1 MKPHEHLFL
10 SRHIAMG
17 RGGIEKV
24 IEYLQDYLPATFT
37 HPLKTMEDC
46 DMFSFLC
53 GVLQVYLEFGIQVV
67 PIKNIYQTFHGHHDV
82 YKMSVLTW

>member
-24 IEYLQDYLPATFT
+24 LLYLEDYLPAMLT
-37 HPLKTMEDC
+37 HPSRMMEDS
-46 DMFSFLC
+46 DMFSFLH
-53 GVLQVYLEFGIQVV
+53 GVLQVYLEYWNSSGPFQE
-67 PIKNIYQTFHGHHDV
+67 
-82 YKMSVLTW
+82 YKPDFSKPL